1 MRRSVLLLIPLLAA
15 IGTAAGAQGT
25 DGPSEEEIL
34 RAFESQTRGLKI
46 APAPAEGT
54 GGAPQ
59 ESAAAPSAGMATDTG
74 ASVALDAVPRE
85 DQVNVNIAFD
95 FDSAALRTDQRPRLD
110 ALCNAMQASEARVF
124 RVLGH
129 TDSSG
134 SAAYNERLS
143 LLRAQ
148 EVRRYLINECG
159 IEAERL
165 VAAGA
170 GEQFPF
176 DAEDPAA
183 DVNRRVEFQVVG

>member
-1 MRRSVLLLIPLLAA
+1 MRRLLLLPTCLLALL
-15 IGTAAGAQGT
+15 GTAAGAQDS
-25 DGPSEEEIL
+25 DGPSEQEIL

-54 GGAPQ
+54 D
-59 ESAAAPSAGMATDTG
+59 AAAEEAAVPAAADTG

-95 FDSAALRTDQRPRLD
+95 FDSAALRTDQRPRLE

-148 EVRRYLINECG
+148 EVRRYLIGECG
-159 IEAERL
+159 IAAERL

-176 DAEDPAA
+176 DADDPTA